1 MNMIKVYTL
10 STCPWCKKLKQY
22 LNDNDIPYSA
32 VDVDLLSGK
41 EKEDALA
48 EVDKVAGKRAFP
60 ITVVKEVVVLGFK
73 PDEIKEAL
81 SGEE

>member
-1 MNMIKVYTL
+1 MVKVFTL

-32 VDVDLLSGK
+32 VDVDLLFG
-41 EKEDALA
+41 EERENALA

-60 ITVVKEVVVLGFK
+60 ITVIKEVVILGFK
-73 PDEIKEAL
+73 PEEIKEAL
-81 SGEE
+81 AGEE